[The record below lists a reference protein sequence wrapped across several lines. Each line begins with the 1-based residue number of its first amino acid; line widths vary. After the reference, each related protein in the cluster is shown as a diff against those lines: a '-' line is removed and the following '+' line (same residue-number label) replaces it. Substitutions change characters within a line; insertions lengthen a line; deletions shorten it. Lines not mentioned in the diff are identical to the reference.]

1 MKAFK
6 KLTLVTLATLS
17 VFGTVTP
24 AFAEE
29 ETITADQLFTQEEL
43 ANFEQSALEG
53 AYTDP
58 VEPDRK
64 NFSRAPM
71 GSWSWRDGV
80 ICITDSYAKTPL
92 FNNGHAG
99 IVAVA
104 PHYDKVVEANP
115 ADGVQA
121 KYGAWDARFKGN
133 TVWQLGVKR
142 TSVAQ
147 DQRAGAWATQQI
159 GKPYNRQFSNI
170 NRRDAFYCSHLVW
183 AAYKDT
189 TGVDIGTWEYGAAIH
204 PFELIH
210 SKETQII
217 FRNR

>member
-1 MKAFK
+1 MSMLGIA
-6 KLTLVTLATLS
+6 S
-17 VFGTVTP
+17 PVF
-24 AFAEE
+24 ADEK
-29 ETITADQLFTQEEL
+29 TITANQLFTEEEL
-43 ANFEQSALEG
+43 DLFEKSALDG

-58 VEPDRK
+58 VEPDNK
-64 NFSRAPM
+64 NFSRAAV

-104 PHYDKVVEANP
+104 PYYDKVVEANP
-115 ADGVQA
+115 GDGVQA
-121 KYGAWDARFKGN
+121 QPGAWSHRFSQH

-147 DQRAGAWATQQI
+147 DQAAAAWATRQI

-170 NRRDAFYCSHLVW
+170 NRRDAFYCSQLVW

-189 TGVDIGTWEYGAAIH
+189 TRVDIGTWEYGYPIH

-210 SKETQII
+210 SNETQII
-217 FRNR
+217 YRNR